1 MLEGLAV
8 WALFIYLLRLA
19 GMPWNKFTKAFA
31 YIGGGSWLVFVWY
44 GLITYAPMDLS
55 GGSLVQSPHIQ
66 LRPAASTIKG
76 HVNEIYVEP
85 NSQVKEGDLVY
96 ELDAEPY
103 RIALNKAQ
111 ASLASAEV
119 ALSIAKEDVEMAQ
132 AGYHAAN
139 KDIEIAHNQLAAA
152 NEDYKLKQAMLNRYI
167 KQNSVV
173 NHTITQSK
181 LDEQRTAVEVA
192 KSQKI
197 MLTSQIDKSEIAVKQ
212 KQLAL
217 DKAKLAVN
225 SREVDVKTQQENV
238 AKAEWD
244 LKNTKVYAPTDG
256 YVTNFIMR
264 EGQFVGSV
272 PRIQMY
278 TKEKYVLMRV
288 NHQAIRN
295 VKPGQMAE
303 FATAVYPGKVFAAEV
318 EGIVEATDESQG
330 NLIGRETNVRQTTG
344 ANMANKHH
352 FVRLK
357 VLETEGYDIPVG
369 SVGIGWISAEKPISF
384 MGFLDVVR
392 GIIIRMKAQIFY
404 VWSM

>member
-217 DKAKLAVN
+217 DKAKLTVN

-318 EGIVEATDESQG
+318 EGIVEATGESQG

>member
-76 HVNEIYVEP
+76 HVNKIYVEP

-212 KQLAL
+212 KQLTL

-318 EGIVEATDESQG
+318 EGIVEATGESQG
-330 NLIGRETNVRQTTG
+330 NLIGRETNVRQTAG

>member
-85 NSQVKEGDLVY
+85 NSQVREGDLVY

-295 VKPGQMAE
+295 VKSGQMAE

-318 EGIVEATDESQG
+318 EGIVEATGESQG

>member
-318 EGIVEATDESQG
+318 EGIVEATGESQG

-344 ANMANKHH
+344 ANMVNKHH

>member
-181 LDEQRTAVEVA
+181 LDEQRTTVEVA

-318 EGIVEATDESQG
+318 EGIVEATGESQG

>member
-225 SREVDVKTQQENV
+225 SREVDVKTQQESM

-318 EGIVEATDESQG
+318 EGIVEATGESQG

>member
-119 ALSIAKEDVEMAQ
+119 ALSIAKEDVEMAK

-318 EGIVEATDESQG
+318 EGIVEATGESQG

>member
-167 KQNSVV
+167 EQNNVV

-225 SREVDVKTQQENV
+225 SREVDVKTQQESM

-318 EGIVEATDESQG
+318 EGIVEATGESQG

>member
-55 GGSLVQSPHIQ
+55 GGSLVQSPHVQ
-66 LRPAASTIKG
+66 LRPASTTING
-76 HVNEIYVEP
+76 HVKEIYVEP
-85 NSQVKEGDLVY
+85 NSQVKAGDLVY

-132 AGYHAAN
+132 AGYHAAD

-197 MLTSQIDKSEIAVKQ
+197 MLASQIEKSEIAVKQ

-225 SREVDVKTQQENV
+225 SREVDVQTQQENV

-264 EGQFVGSV
+264 EGQFVGTV

-318 EGIVEATDESQG
+318 EGIVEATGESQG

-357 VLETEGYDIPVG
+357 VIETEGYDIPVG

-384 MGFLDVVR
+384 LGFLDVVR

>member
-264 EGQFVGSV
+264 QGQFVGSV

-318 EGIVEATDESQG
+318 EGIVEATGESQG

>member
-8 WALFIYLLRLA
+8 WALFIYLLRLV

-44 GLITYAPMDLS
+44 GLITFAPMDLS

-66 LRPAASTIKG
+66 LRPAATTING
-76 HVNEIYVEP
+76 HVKTIHVTP

-96 ELDAEPY
+96 ELDTEPY

-119 ALSIAKEDVEMAQ
+119 ALDIAKEDVDMAQ
-132 AGYHAAN
+132 ASYHAAD
-139 KDIEIAHNQLAAA
+139 KDIEIAQNQLVAA

-167 KQNSVV
+167 KQNKVV
-173 NHTITQSK
+173 QHTITQSK

-192 KSQKI
+192 KSQKV
-197 MLTSQIDKSEIAVKQ
+197 MLASQIEKAKISVK
-212 KQLAL
+212 KAKLAL
-217 DKAKLAVN
+217 EKSRLAVN
-225 SREVDVKTQQENV
+225 SREVDVDTQHENV
-238 AKAEWD
+238 AKAQWD
-244 LKNTKVYAPTDG
+244 LDHTKVYAPADG

-272 PRIQMY
+272 PRMQMY
-278 TKEKYVLMRV
+278 TDEKYVLMRV

-295 VKPGQMAE
+295 VKVGQLAE
-303 FATAVYPGKVFAAEV
+303 FATAVYPGKVFTAEV
-318 EGIVEATDESQG
+318 EGIVEATGESQG

-384 MGFLDVVR
+384 LGFLDVVR
-392 GIIIRMKAQIFY
+392 GIIIRMKSQLFY

>member
-132 AGYHAAN
+132 AVYHAAN

-318 EGIVEATDESQG
+318 EGIVEATGESQG

>member
-139 KDIEIAHNQLAAA
+139 KDIEIAHNQLAVA

-318 EGIVEATDESQG
+318 EGIVEATGESQG